1 MKLKYKKQKLKI
13 EKSETIRSNIS
24 FFHTMKDRKKLLRVV
39 KTYNR
44 KSSNQVKTL
53 NTKVIE
59 KMGDTLRSTVVEYN
73 SFQIR
78 Y

>member
-73 SFQIR
+73 NFQIR